1 MVSFIFPYLHVRII
15 RSYFLPYAPL
25 LLMPLFFSTAKK
37 ELLTVALLPK
47 EKHTRPLHKE
57 FHCGQG

>member
-1 MVSFIFPYLHVRII
+1 
-15 RSYFLPYAPL
+15 
-25 LLMPLFFSTAKK
+25 MPLFFSTAKK
-37 ELLTVALLPK
+37 ELPPVSLLPK